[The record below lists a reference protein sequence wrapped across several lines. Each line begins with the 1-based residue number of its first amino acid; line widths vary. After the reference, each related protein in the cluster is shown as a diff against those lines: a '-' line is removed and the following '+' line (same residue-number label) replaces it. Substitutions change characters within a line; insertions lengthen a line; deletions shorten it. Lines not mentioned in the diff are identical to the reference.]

1 MIPGLD
7 NLGPRRAE
15 AGGDRREKVGMMGT
29 EQGGTPGTPHGPGP
43 GADREQPEASRV
55 VPIAEAFECNYPIL
69 DPLGGRLHYPGE
81 AQYEAWREEVG
92 AMLAGLFGIFRR
104 DPWGDVA
111 KPWWMAGSTLDPP
124 ARPEEVARMAELY
137 RDAPM
142 FFAEFVEQGRY
153 DDFVRWLRGQ

>member
-1 MIPGLD
+1 
-7 NLGPRRAE
+7 
-15 AGGDRREKVGMMGT
+15 
-29 EQGGTPGTPHGPGP
+29 
-43 GADREQPEASRV
+43 
-55 VPIAEAFECNYPIL
+55 
-69 DPLGGRLHYPGE
+69 
-81 AQYEAWREEVG
+81 
-92 AMLAGLFGIFRR
+92 MLAAIGMLAWLFGIFRR

-111 KPWWMAGSTLDPP
+111 KPWWMETSTLDPP